1 MNYNSLLLK
10 IEEYKQKYDVSV
22 IGKSLFGRKIF
33 AVERTLN
40 KDFATAI
47 FVAGIHAREHITTDL
62 VCKMLDENLFDEI
75 LNFNL
80 SFVLMANPDGVELS
94 AKGLL
99 SAPKETRASLV
110 KMNAGS
116 EDFLLWKANG
126 RGVDLNNNFDACFA
140 RHKNALAPAPQGWVG
155 TFAESEPESKALADY
170 TRNKNVF
177 LTISYHSKGEEI
189 YFEFYQKGERL
200 LRDRKIAERFAS
212 STGYKI
218 QNVQDL
224 SSGGYKDFCVEK
236 LGISALTIEIGSD
249 ELSHPI
255 KKEHLPEIF
264 ERHKQVAK
272 DLEFAYNE
280 TRGNIYGL

>member
-75 LNFNL
+75 KDFNL

-155 TFAESEPESKALADY
+155 AFAESEPESKALADY

-218 QNVQDL
+218 QNVQDI
-224 SSGGYKDFCVEK
+224 SSGGYKDFCVKK

-255 KKEHLPEIF
+255 KKEYLPEIY